1 MNQHSKP
8 TPKLS
13 RNRRGAHTEPSRLE
27 QIEDAMHRLTKKV
40 GKLNRERKDM
50 KTDYDSELAALQE
63 TRAAFAAELAELK
76 KIRAAFE
83 GEVKKMGE
91 QVEMMAGDDD
101 DAKTPPDPD

>member
-1 MNQHSKP
+1 MNEHSKP

-50 KTDYDSELAALQE
+50 KVDYDSELAALQE
-63 TRAAFAAELAELK
+63 TRAALAAELAELK

-83 GEVKKMGE
+83 GEVKKMRK
-91 QVEMMAGDDD
+91 QVEMMTGEGEEEEEHD
-101 DAKTPPDPD
+101 PPM